1 MKLKKRMMTGMLA
14 ATLGAM
20 VPAQAQTAEPSPYSS
35 YLFAFF
41 SNNSPYGEQVRYALS
56 DDGYNYT
63 SLNQGR
69 PVVASDTIALKKSIR
84 DPYIT
89 RGRDGKTFYMV
100 MTDMRSDEGWQSNDG
115 LILMKSTDLIHWQHT
130 AIDFPTRFPNLTG
143 FDRENLHAVWA
154 PQIIWDDEVGKY
166 MIYYSIGRHDW
177 EYPTE
182 DPNFKQPY
190 FKLFYSY
197 VSEDFTDIT
206 EPKLLFDFGTAAI
219 DGDIVYNPKAKE
231 YVLFFKDEGRSV
243 MNKGFRTRQ
252 GVMRATAP
260 RPTGPYT
267 IEWRHLQKEGQYPV
281 EGSSVFPL
289 IGSDE
294 YVLMYDCYAQGFYQF
309 CKSTNLKDF
318 TFVQNTKTHGDFT
331 PRHGS
336 VMHITQTE
344 RERLE
349 AWSELSIAVNDI
361 RQIPVPALTL
371 KQLEQRRKLLQKAQT
386 TLDTTCDPKILKKAT
401 KELMKLKK

>member
-1 MKLKKRMMTGMLA
+1 M
-14 ATLGAM
+14 
-20 VPAQAQTAEPSPYSS
+20 
-35 YLFAFF
+35 
-41 SNNSPYGEQVRYALS
+41 
-56 DDGYNYT
+56 
-63 SLNQGR
+63 
-69 PVVASDTIALKKSIR
+69 
-84 DPYIT
+84 
-89 RGRDGKTFYMV
+89 
-100 MTDMRSDEGWQSNDG
+100 
-115 LILMKSTDLIHWQHT
+115 
-130 AIDFPTRFPNLTG
+130 
-143 FDRENLHAVWA
+143 
-154 PQIIWDDEVGKY
+154 
-166 MIYYSIGRHDW
+166 
-177 EYPTE
+177 
-182 DPNFKQPY
+182 
-190 FKLFYSY
+190 
-197 VSEDFTDIT
+197 
-206 EPKLLFDFGTAAI
+206 
-219 DGDIVYNPKAKE
+219 YNPKAKE

-252 GVMRATAP
+252 GVIRATAP

-267 IEWRHLQKEGQYPV
+267 IEWRHQQQEGQYPV
-281 EGSSVFPL
+281 DGSSVFPL